1 MVDFFLSLYQNRLP
15 LFISLSESGN
25 LFIERRHLL
34 LFKKKKNYSVL
45 DSALG
50 GKKRTLNLEKNF
62 V

>member
-15 LFISLSESGN
+15 LFISFSESGN

-34 LFKKKKNYSVL
+34 LFKKKNYSVL

-50 GKKRTLNLEKNF
+50 EKKEL
-62 V
+62 